1 MATLP
6 FFYSDTS
13 VSSGR
18 KNAKRRIK
26 NANEANDIG
35 RFILKKRA
43 QNTSE
48 ARRIQH
54 RLPAIP
60 VAYGD
65 RFIPRR
71 YFRQQSNKL
80 QSLNLIGCD
89 DHRSIDIFTEKDRQF
104 YWRSHNYRINLA
116 MALDLRSSGN
126 LLNFHETTSL
136 NECNRLSNNNP
147 HTTKLEVED
156 PNVEEMDWECR
167 PRSQPLAYNDSTHD
181 MPGFNT
187 YANGDNIIDWNCHGQ
202 IAASFDST
210 LVVWGP
216 TEGEDETVTLLYE
229 LRNIRALKYSP
240 CGTKLAL
247 SINDVDRNRLQIWEV
262 GNKVSIYLS
271 KNTSFPKFL
280 PYESIRCIEW
290 DKSGKRIVFGLSSGS
305 VHFVDFPIME
315 FAHHFEL
322 HTARITDIRFSTND
336 KFIAIVDVSGRL
348 SILHGTSYNLFFE
361 YKEANFI
368 AWHPWRET
376 NLLIGTK
383 TPAAIK
389 LMDVKTMS
397 IVAYYHRTDLQYELC
412 AMTINPLSAE
422 LVVSF
427 VHKVNGADRSDILVM
442 ASMNRIVDNISSHQ
456 SAVHFL
462 LWDKSGTRIASA
474 GQDESMNIWNFFG
487 RSKRKEHELKKKRV
501 VAEPRK
507 KYSCLDLNTLHT
519 QLR

>member
-6 FFYSDTS
+6 FFYSDGS

-35 RFILKKRA
+35 RFILRKRV
-43 QNTSE
+43 QNTAE
-48 ARRIQH
+48 ARKVEQ

-71 YFRQQSNKL
+71 YFRQHPNKI
-80 QSLNLIGCD
+80 QSLNLVGCD
-89 DHRSIDIFTEKDRQF
+89 DHRNIDIFTEKDRQF

-116 MALDLRSSGN
+116 MALDLNMDVN

-136 NECNRLSNNNP
+136 NECNRLSNRNP
-147 HTTKLEVED
+147 RTIKLEVED
-156 PNVEEMDWECR
+156 ANVEEMDWECR
-167 PRSQPLAYNDSTHD
+167 PRSKPLAYNDSTHD
-181 MPGFNT
+181 MPGFNS

-216 TEGEDETVTLLYE
+216 TEGEEETVTLLYE

-247 SINDVDRNRLQIWEV
+247 SINDVNRNRLQIWEV
-262 GNKVSIYLS
+262 GSKVSIYLS
-271 KNTSFPKFL
+271 KNTSFPKL
-280 PYESIRCIEW
+280 VPSESIRCIEW
-290 DKSGKRIVFGLSSGS
+290 DKTGERIVFGLSSGT
-305 VHFVDFPIME
+305 VHIVDFPIMVFVHHYE
-315 FAHHFEL
+315 AH
-322 HTARITDIRFSTND
+322 TSRIADIRFSAHD
-336 KFIAIVDVSGRL
+336 RFIAIVDKSGRL
-348 SILHGTSYNLFFE
+348 SILDGGRYNLYFE
-361 YKEANFI
+361 YKEASFI

-376 NLLIGTK
+376 HLLIGTK
-383 TPAAIK
+383 KPAAIK

-427 VHKVNGADRSDILVM
+427 VHKENGVDRSDILVM
-442 ASMNRIVDNISSHQ
+442 ASMNRIVDNISAHQ
-456 SAVHFL
+456 SAVHYL
-462 LWDKSGTRIASA
+462 LWDRSGTRIATA

-487 RSKRKEHELKKKRV
+487 RSRRKEYELKKKRAV
-501 VAEPRK
+501 VKPRSK
-507 KYSCLDLNTLHT
+507 PSCLDLDMIGM